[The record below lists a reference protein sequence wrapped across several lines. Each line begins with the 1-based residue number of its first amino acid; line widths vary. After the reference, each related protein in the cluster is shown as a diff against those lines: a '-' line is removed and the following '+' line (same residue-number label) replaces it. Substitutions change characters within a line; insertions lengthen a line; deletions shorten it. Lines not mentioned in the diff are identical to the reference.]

1 MIFRSDVLDGKRILV
16 TGASSGIGRAAAI
29 QFAKC
34 GASIILSGRDV
45 DRLDQTKQLL
55 PGDGHVVAAADC
67 ALLDEAYEMMIAQ
80 TKSAG
85 PVSAVFHAAGIASL
99 RIAKLYNQQHID
111 SVFGAAVNG
120 ALGIAKACGRKNVL
134 ADGGSLIFMSSVA
147 GYRGRP
153 GMGSYAASKA
163 AIGGLTRALAAEFAV
178 RGVRVNEIV
187 AGAVE
192 TPMHDSIVKNLDE
205 SAHAVY
211 RDLHLL
217 GFGKDDDIANIALFL
232 VSDASRWITGSSVV
246 VDGGYM
252 AG

>member
-1 MIFRSDVLDGKRILV
+1 MIFKDDALKGKRILV
-16 TGASSGIGRAAAI
+16 TGASSGIGRAAAL
-29 QFAKC
+29 QFADC
-34 GASIILSGRDV
+34 GATVILSGRDLE
-45 DRLDQTKQLL
+45 RLDATRMLMS
-55 PGDGHVVAAADC
+55 GDDHVVALADC
-67 ALLDEAYEMMIAQ
+67 GNLDEVHDLLVAQ
-80 TKSAG
+80 TKDSG

-120 ALGIAKACGRKNVL
+120 ALGIAKACAKRKVL

-147 GYRGRP
+147 GYRGRA
-153 GMGSYAASKA
+153 GMGTYAASKA
-163 AIGGLTRALAAEFAV
+163 AVGGLTRALAAEFAA
-178 RGVRVNEIV
+178 RCIRVNEIV

-192 TPMHDSIVKNLDE
+192 TPMHENIVKNLDE
-205 SAHAVY
+205 AAHSAY

-217 GFGKDDDIANIALFL
+217 GFGKSEDIAVVALFL
-232 VSDASRWITGSSVV
+232 ASDASRWITGSSIA